1 MSGGVDVDAIVI
13 RDAVAADVAAIV
25 ALLQQLSLDGAARE
39 RAADDPVYVDAFRA
53 IDADPRTSLLVA
65 ARAGVVVATAQLTIL
80 PNLSHG
86 GLPVAQLESV
96 VVDDAVRGAGVGG
109 VLVDECL
116 RRARAAGCFRAQLTS
131 NVARANAHRFWAK
144 HGFAPTHVG
153 FKCPL

>member
-1 MSGGVDVDAIVI
+1 VSGGVDVDAVVI

-39 RAADDPVYVDAFRA
+39 RAADDPAYVDAFRA
-53 IDADPRTSLLVA
+53 MDADPRTRLLVA
-65 ARAGVVVATAQLTIL
+65 VRAGVVVATAQLTIL

-86 GLPVAQLESV
+86 GRPVAQLESV

-116 RRARAAGCFRAQLTS
+116 RLARASGCFRAQLTS
-131 NVARANAHRFWAK
+131 NAARGDAHRFWAK